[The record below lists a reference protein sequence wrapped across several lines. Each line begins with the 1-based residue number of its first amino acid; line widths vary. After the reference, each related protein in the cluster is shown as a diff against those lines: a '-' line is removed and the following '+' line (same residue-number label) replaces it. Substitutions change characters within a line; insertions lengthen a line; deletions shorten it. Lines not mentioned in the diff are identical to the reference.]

1 MMRTIRTLV
10 VIAAVLG
17 LVIYLLRTMIAT
29 DPKALARL
37 IDRAD
42 KLVVLGDLEKSNVVF
57 ESTDRKDL
65 DALKAAVSVR
75 VPINAPHCACYGRER
90 IVLYAKGVEL
100 GWVSNQH
107 CKNIRFSAWP
117 SDAELLDPEAFITW
131 FDLRKISGPRTYF
144 ENEKA
149 REKEER
155 ESQAKWVAA
164 MPTSL
169 RTYWPQMRQSFAVKA
184 QRLREALAAEI
195 PDQKTRILALCSW
208 YGSGSGPWSGYPM
221 YEDVPEEMLLEYS
234 SPDLLAAVNH
244 DTLTGTQ
251 LAGAARF
258 FAGPSF
264 SKTRPMDLTSL
275 PADLK
280 ARLLKHSLASN
291 DDDKCQRAKKA
302 FAEK

>member
-1 MMRTIRTLV
+1 MRTVKTLV
-10 VIAAVLG
+10 VSLVVLG
-17 LVIYLLRTMIAT
+17 LAVYFIRTMLAA
-29 DPKALARL
+29 DPKAIRRM

-42 KLVVLGDLEKSNVVF
+42 KLVVLDPMKKSTVLF
-57 ESTDRKDL
+57 ESTDRKDF
-65 DALKAAVSVR
+65 DALKVALGAR
-75 VPINAPHCACYGRER
+75 LPYEAIHCACSGSQR
-90 IVLYAKGVEL
+90 IVFYAKGETI

-169 RTYWPQMRQSFAVKA
+169 RTYWPQMRQSFEVKA
-184 QRLREALAAEI
+184 QRLRETLAAEI
-195 PDQKTRILALCSW
+195 LDQKTRILALCSW
-208 YGSGSGPWSGYPM
+208 YGSGRGPWSGYPM

-234 SPDLLAAVNH
+234 SPDLLAALNH